1 MAAKNIGLASEAY
14 EALMGTALALEVL
27 EISGHI
33 YIKAS
38 EFWLFRIR
46 FDVL

>member
-1 MAAKNIGLASEAY
+1 MAARNIGLASETY
-14 EALMGTALALEVL
+14 EALRGTALALEVL

-33 YIKAS
+33 HIKAS
-38 EFWLFRIR
+38 EFRLFRIR